1 MRYPEFLKEN
11 GTIGFVAPSFGAATE
26 PYHSAFNNAL
36 KTFRA
41 MGYSVKTGPNCYASD
56 GVGISSTPE
65 NCGREINE
73 AMTDADSDVLI
84 SCGGGELM
92 CEILDFV
99 DFGRIAQAPPKWF
112 MGYSDNTNL
121 TFLLP
126 TLCDTAAIYG
136 PCAGTFGMEPWH
148 ISVQDALDL
157 LRGKKLTAHSYERW
171 EREGFKTEENPL
183 VPYNT
188 TEPVELKPYGSDAAA
203 GNGFSGGRNREEIRF
218 RGRLLGGCTDCLV
231 NLTGT
236 KYDRAREFSEK
247 YAQDGIIWFL
257 ESCDLNVFSIRRAM
271 WQMKHAGWFS
281 HVKGF
286 LIGRPLC
293 FGQEMMGLDQ
303 YAAVWEP
310 LKEFGVPV
318 IMDVD
323 LGHLPPQMPLICGSM
338 ADVALHRTKEQ
349 PEWKLEIAMEPE

>member
-1 MRYPEFLKEN
+1 
-11 GTIGFVAPSFGAATE
+11 
-26 PYHSAFNNAL
+26 
-36 KTFRA
+36 
-41 MGYSVKTGPNCYASD
+41 
-56 GVGISSTPE
+56 
-65 NCGREINE
+65 
-73 AMTDADSDVLI
+73 
-84 SCGGGELM
+84 M
-92 CEILDFV
+92 CEILDHV
-99 DFGRIAQAPPKWF
+99 DFDRIRQAAPKWF

-136 PCAGTFGMEPWH
+136 PCGGTFGMEPWH
-148 ISVQDALDL
+148 AAVQDALDL
-157 LRGKKLTAHSYERW
+157 LGGKKLIMRSYDLW
-171 EREGFKTEENPL
+171 EKEGFKTEENPL

-188 TEPVELKPYGSDAAA
+188 TEPVVIKPFGISGTAE
-203 GNGFSGGRNREEIRF
+203 NGDEEIRF
-218 RGRLLGGCTDCLV
+218 RGHLLGGCVDCLV

-236 KYDRAREFSEK
+236 KYDHVQEFSEK

-257 ESCDLNVFSIRRAM
+257 ESCDLNVFAIRRAM

-303 YAAVWEP
+303 YSAVWEP
-310 LKEFGVPV
+310 LKEYGVPV

-323 LGHLPPQMPLICGSM
+323 LGHLPPQMPLICGSL
-338 ADVALHRTKEQ
+338 ADVTLRGTQAEGRRD
-349 PEWKLEIAMEPE
+349 WKLEVAMRLE

>member
-11 GTIGFVAPSFGAATE
+11 GAIGFVAPSFGAATE
-26 PYHSAFNNAL
+26 PYRSAFDNAL
-36 KTFRA
+36 KKFHA
-41 MGYSVKTGPNCYASD
+41 LGYQTKLGPNCYASD

-73 AMTDADSDVLI
+73 AMTASDSDVLI

-99 DFGRIAQAPPKWF
+99 DFNRIAQTSPKWY

-157 LRGKKLTAHSYERW
+157 FRGKNLTAHSYDRW
-171 EREGFKTEENPL
+171 EKEGFKTEENPL

-188 TEPVELKPYGSDAAA
+188 TEPVIIKPFGADTAAENESVSGEL
-203 GNGFSGGRNREEIRF
+203 REEIRF
-218 RGRLLGGCTDCLV
+218 QGRLLGGCTDCLV

-236 KYDRAREFSEK
+236 KYDRVREFSEK

-338 ADVALHRTKEQ
+338 ADVTLRRTKEQ
-349 PEWKLEIAMEPE
+349 PDWKLEIDMQLK